1 MQCIF
6 VYLPLVYP
14 QFAASLFA
22 GNDAAR
28 SFLAFAAVMF
38 GKTFFRRLFND
49 MFLTLCAKH
58 IRCISEWE

>member
-38 GKTFFRRLFND
+38 GKTFFRLLFND
-49 MFLTLCAKH
+49 MFAN
-58 IRCISEWE
+58 IVR